1 MLILGSHLNNT
12 KAVLF
17 SLQSIY
23 GVNKN
28 CALKI
33 CAIVGVCPKVKLSKL
48 NANQVNK
55 LTKTCREQLTCDLF
69 RQKLK
74 NIQFLINIRHVK
86 GFRHMFGLPLRGQR
100 TRTNAHTCKKVNSKI
115 RTNLTK
121 VNKNKII

>member
-1 MLILGSHLNNT
+1 MLILGTNLN
-12 KAVLF
+12 KSQAVLF

-23 GVNKN
+23 GVSKN

-55 LTKTCREQLTCDLF
+55 LTKTCLEQLNSDLF

-100 TRTNAHTCKKVNSKI
+100 TRTNARTCKKVNNKNV
-115 RTNLTK
+115 TNLTK
-121 VNKNKII
+121 HNKNKSN